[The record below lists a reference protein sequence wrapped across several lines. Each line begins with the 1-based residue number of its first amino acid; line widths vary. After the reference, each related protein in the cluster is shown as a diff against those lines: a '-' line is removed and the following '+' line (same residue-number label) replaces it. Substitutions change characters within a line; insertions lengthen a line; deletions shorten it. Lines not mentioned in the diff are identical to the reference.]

1 MWIGIPYTMM
11 TFSGVLMNIPA
22 ELYESAE
29 MDGAGPVRRFISIT
43 LPYMFFVTAPATIT
57 TFVTNFNNFN
67 VIYLLTAG
75 GPFSLDYYQA
85 GKTDL
90 LVTWLYKLTVNR
102 NDYSLAS
109 TIGIFIFMLVG
120 SCSLLVYNR
129 TRREE
134 GGSVSMKNMRRR
146 KIVSSVALNV
156 VIAVLAMLWLVP
168 VFWLV
173 VSSFRAEQGAYT
185 SYLWPKSFTFGNY
198 VRLFTDRKLFDFP
211 RWFGNTMLVAGC
223 SCAITTILV
232 LMVAYV
238 YSRLRFPS
246 RKFLMN
252 ASLVLG
258 MFPGF
263 MSIIAIYHFMK
274 AVSLDQTLLAL
285 ILVYSGGAALNY
297 YIAKGYFDT
306 IPRSLDEAAIL
317 DGATNSTIFWKIIL
331 PNAKP
336 VIATTAINAFINPI
350 VDYIFVSVIMKDNYN
365 NFTVAK
371 GLYTM
376 VDKTNIY
383 EYYTVFCA
391 GAVIVAIPV
400 VLLFIRMQKYYV
412 AGVVGGSVKG

>member
-1 MWIGIPYTMM
+1 
-11 TFSGVLMNIPA
+11 
-22 ELYESAE
+22 
-29 MDGAGPVRRFISIT
+29 
-43 LPYMFFVTAPATIT
+43 
-57 TFVTNFNNFN
+57 
-67 VIYLLTAG
+67 
-75 GPFSLDYYQA
+75 
-85 GKTDL
+85 
-90 LVTWLYKLTVNR
+90 
-102 NDYSLAS
+102 
-109 TIGIFIFMLVG
+109 
-120 SCSLLVYNR
+120 
-129 TRREE
+129 
-134 GGSVSMKNMRRR
+134 MKNMRRR

-263 MSIIAIYHFMK
+263 MSIITIYHFMK
-274 AVSLDQTLLAL
+274 A
-285 ILVYSGGAALNY
+285 
-297 YIAKGYFDT
+297 
-306 IPRSLDEAAIL
+306 

>member
-1 MWIGIPYTMM
+1 
-11 TFSGVLMNIPA
+11 
-22 ELYESAE
+22 
-29 MDGAGPVRRFISIT
+29 
-43 LPYMFFVTAPATIT
+43 
-57 TFVTNFNNFN
+57 
-67 VIYLLTAG
+67 
-75 GPFSLDYYQA
+75 
-85 GKTDL
+85 
-90 LVTWLYKLTVNR
+90 
-102 NDYSLAS
+102 
-109 TIGIFIFMLVG
+109 
-120 SCSLLVYNR
+120 
-129 TRREE
+129 
-134 GGSVSMKNMRRR
+134 MKNNRLR
-146 KIVSSVALNV
+146 KRCASIALNSLIAFLA
-156 VIAVLAMLWLVP
+156 VIWLVP

-173 VSSFRAEQGAYT
+173 LSSFRAEQGAYT
-185 SYLWPKSFTFGNY
+185 SYLWPKGFTINNY

-211 RWFGNTMLVAGC
+211 RWFGNTLFVAGC
-223 SCAITTILV
+223 SCVITTILT

-252 ASLVLG
+252 VSLVLG

-274 AVSLDQTLLAL
+274 AVNLDQSLLAL

-306 IPRSLDEAAIL
+306 IPKSLDEAAIL
-317 DGATNSTIFWKIIL
+317 DGASNHTIFWKIIL
-331 PNAKP
+331 PNSKP

-350 VDYIFVSVIMKDNYN
+350 VDYIFVSVIMKDNYS

-391 GAVIVAIPV
+391 GAVVVAIPV
-400 VLLFIRMQKYYV
+400 VLLFVRMQKYYV

>member
-1 MWIGIPYTMM
+1 
-11 TFSGVLMNIPA
+11 
-22 ELYESAE
+22 
-29 MDGAGPVRRFISIT
+29 
-43 LPYMFFVTAPATIT
+43 
-57 TFVTNFNNFN
+57 
-67 VIYLLTAG
+67 
-75 GPFSLDYYQA
+75 
-85 GKTDL
+85 
-90 LVTWLYKLTVNR
+90 
-102 NDYSLAS
+102 
-109 TIGIFIFMLVG
+109 
-120 SCSLLVYNR
+120 
-129 TRREE
+129 
-134 GGSVSMKNMRRR
+134 MKNARIRRR
-146 KIVSSVALNV
+146 VSAVALNALL
-156 VIAVLAMLWLVP
+156 AVLAVLWLVP
-168 VFWLV
+168 VFWLI

-185 SYLWPKSFTFGNY
+185 PYLWPKAFTFDNY
-198 VRLFTDRKLFDFP
+198 IRLFTDRRLFDFP
-211 RWFGNTMLVAGC
+211 RWLGNTLLVAGC
-223 SCAITTILV
+223 SCALTTMLT

-238 YSRLRFPS
+238 YSRLRFPK
-246 RKFLMN
+246 RRFLMN

-274 AVSLDQTLLAL
+274 AIGLDQTLLAL

-297 YIAKGYFDT
+297 YIAKGYF
-306 IPRSLDEAAIL
+306 
-317 DGATNSTIFWKIIL
+317 IL
-331 PNAKP
+331 PNSKP

-400 VLLFIRMQKYYV
+400 VLLFLRVQKYYV